1 MPIEGTVPST
11 QAGCLRLA
19 AVLIAYDPAV
29 FERVS
34 VAAAGK

>member
-1 MPIEGTVPST
+1 VFDGVDTVFH
-11 QAGCLRLA
+11 LA